1 MAAVQR
7 HNSCDDPALEA
18 EQQWSRSG
26 EKLRIVNTSEKAL
39 EQKERELQSCI
50 AQNYARIQGV
60 EKELQGLQ
68 LQLRLTSGP
77 KKSALEML
85 RKKIEVQADRV
96 VVARTSLAAANKVA
110 KTATARLAAEE
121 AAKDELCKEL
131 NMLVQQSANAQ
142 LDALETLT
150 RRLEAINTGNTGNSG
165 SRPEARSGSNG
176 KTDALNAT
184 AELKQKILD
193 LSQTEV
199 TAIAVSREAS
209 ISSLPAANGSHSNGV
224 KTGDLAASHV
234 AQSQKETEQQAI
246 EQQALSARSRH
257 VSINKT
263 SNGTRNARSSSSST
277 HAPNAA
283 AASQP
288 KNSPFRGFD

>member
-18 EQQWSRSG
+18 EQQWSKSG

-150 RRLEAINTGNTGNSG
+150 RRLEAINTGNTGNSSSG
-165 SRPEARSGSNG
+165 PDPRSSSNG
-176 KTDALNAT
+176 KKDALNAT

-199 TAIAVSREAS
+199 ATAVPVSKEAS
-209 ISSLPAANGSHSNGV
+209 VSSLPTASGSQSNGV
-224 KTGDLAASHV
+224 KTGDQTASHV

-246 EQQALSARSRH
+246 SARSRH

-263 SNGTRNARSSSSST
+263 TNGTRNARNSSSST

-283 AASQP
+283 TASQP